1 MQGRDNRSPHLIL
14 SMVRNLPIES
24 LLSATL
30 SAQHEVALRELK
42 SKMTEQEY
50 EELVSEVEAEDELSK
65 LIHEKQAWT
74 LPNILLAMQV
84 NQQAPGDEAIVGP
97 SVWTEEEKVDEQDDM
112 KAKVA
117 SFFKQM
123 GGIDSGS

>member
-50 EELVSEVEAEDELSK
+50 EELVSELETEDELSK
-65 LIHEKQAWT
+65 LIHEKQAWN

-97 SVWTEEEKVDEQDDM
+97 SVWTEEEKVDEKDDM

>member
-30 SAQHEVALRELK
+30 SAQHEVALREFK

-97 SVWTEEEKVDEQDDM
+97 SVWTEEEEVDEQDDM

>member
-1 MQGRDNRSPHLIL
+1 
-14 SMVRNLPIES
+14 
-24 LLSATL
+24 
-30 SAQHEVALRELK
+30 
-42 SKMTEQEY
+42 MTEQEY

>member
-30 SAQHEVALRELK
+30 SAQHEVALREFK

-50 EELVSEVEAEDELSK
+50 EELVSELEAEDELSK

-97 SVWTEEEKVDEQDDM
+97 SVWTEEEKVDEKDDM